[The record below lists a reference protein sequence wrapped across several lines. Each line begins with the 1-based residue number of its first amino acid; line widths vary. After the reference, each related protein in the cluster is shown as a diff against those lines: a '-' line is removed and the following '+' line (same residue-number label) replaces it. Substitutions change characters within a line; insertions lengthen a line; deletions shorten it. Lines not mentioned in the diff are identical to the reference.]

1 MSFRLLIDFEVLEFA
16 LKLSKAQQRRLFA
29 HFLAMRD
36 FPGNYSDFVEV
47 GERGR
52 QLNVCLFGDFQIRYW
67 IDDADR
73 HVKILRLSEN
83 E

>member
-1 MSFRLLIDFEVLEFA
+1 MSFRLLIDFEVLDFA
-16 LKLSKAQQRRLFA
+16 LKLSKAHRRRLLA
-29 HFLAMRD
+29 HFLALKS

-47 GERGR
+47 SETGR
-52 QLNVCLFGDFQIRYW
+52 SLHISLFEDFQIRYW

-73 HVKILRLSEN
+73 HIKILQIGKN

>member
-1 MSFRLLIDFEVLEFA
+1 
-16 LKLSKAQQRRLFA
+16 
-29 HFLAMRD
+29 MRD

-73 HVKILRLSEN
+73 HVKILRIEEN